1 MDQFLI
7 KEPEVNQINLNL
19 RTFLVVV
26 FLLKD
31 IPVIGYQVSFQYVYS
46 TCTHVSKCVTQLQC
60 TASEQGAYLMLY

>member
-7 KEPEVNQINLNL
+7 KEPEVNKINLNL

-31 IPVIGYQVSFQYVYS
+31 ITVIGYQVSFQYVYMYMYM
-46 TCTHVSKCVTQLQC
+46 CIKMCVTQLQC
-60 TASEQGAYLMLY
+60 TASE

>member
-46 TCTHVSKCVTQLQC
+46 TCTRVSKCVTQLQC
-60 TASEQGAYLMLY
+60 TASEQGTYLMLY